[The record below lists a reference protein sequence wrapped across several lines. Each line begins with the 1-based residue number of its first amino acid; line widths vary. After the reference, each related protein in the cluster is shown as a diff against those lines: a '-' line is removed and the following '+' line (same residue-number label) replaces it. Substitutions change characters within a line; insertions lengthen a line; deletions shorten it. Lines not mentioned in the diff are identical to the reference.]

1 MPWLLFLLAA
11 AALAIAFTTTSMA
24 LGAVCLLAALGLLI
38 GGVMGLLAARVGT
51 RTRDEAAMIDP
62 VELHRLREQAAAR
75 RDATHADAVRP
86 NAEPPA
92 P

>member
-24 LGAVCLLAALGLLI
+24 LGALCLLAALGLLI
-38 GGVMGLLAARVGT
+38 GGVMQLLAARVGN

-62 VELHRLREQAAAR
+62 AELHRLREQAAAR
-75 RDATHADAVRP
+75 RDAAQAS
-86 NAEPPA
+86 PPGQDGA
-92 P
+92 PPLS